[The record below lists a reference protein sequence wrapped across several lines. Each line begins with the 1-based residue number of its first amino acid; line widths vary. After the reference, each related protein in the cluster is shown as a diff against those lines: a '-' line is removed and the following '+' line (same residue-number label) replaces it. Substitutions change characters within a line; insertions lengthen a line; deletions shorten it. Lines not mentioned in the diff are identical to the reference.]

1 MLAAP
6 ADKTLGAGS
15 AVPEPVVF
23 RFRREGQAEEA
34 PTHLD
39 LVGTVDQ
46 WVRFFAARPGVYR
59 LVEAYLRSRPGETR
73 WSFVESPNTLEVREG
88 EAAYVGAL
96 HWRDTWIEID
106 NNESE
111 ARNIYQKRFREF
123 KGRSL
128 EFVARL
134 VQGTKH
140 SR

>member
-1 MLAAP
+1 M
-6 ADKTLGAGS
+6 
-15 AVPEPVVF
+15 
-23 RFRREGQAEEA
+23 
-34 PTHLD
+34 
-39 LVGTVDQ
+39 
-46 WVRFFAARPGVYR
+46 
-59 LVEAYLRSRPGETR
+59 EAYLRSRPGETR

-88 EAAYVGAL
+88 EAAYLGAL

-111 ARNIYQKRFREF
+111 ARKIYQKRFREF